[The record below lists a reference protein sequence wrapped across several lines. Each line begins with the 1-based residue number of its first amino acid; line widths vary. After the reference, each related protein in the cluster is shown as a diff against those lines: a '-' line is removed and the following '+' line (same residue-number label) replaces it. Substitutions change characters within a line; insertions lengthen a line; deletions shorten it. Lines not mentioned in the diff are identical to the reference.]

1 MQFIQHT
8 EGNMKS
14 GLSLQTTELPVPTT
28 TQVLVKVAAFA
39 VNRAD
44 LLQRAGHYPPPKGES
59 PILGL
64 EVSGVIESVG
74 EAVTDW
80 QPGQRVCAIVSG
92 GGYAEYVAIEANH
105 LLAVP
110 EALSDTEAAGL
121 SEVFLTAYQALR
133 WVGADR

>member
-64 EVSGVIESVG
+64 EVSG
-74 EAVTDW
+74 ALTRW
-80 QPGQRVCAIVSG
+80 WLLLSG
-92 GGYAEYVAIEANH
+92 
-105 LLAVP
+105 
-110 EALSDTEAAGL
+110 
-121 SEVFLTAYQALR
+121 
-133 WVGADR
+133 